1 MPRSAILAGLLGAV
15 ALGIVANLFANN
27 TAYSQT
33 APGYIPIGVSP
44 GVGALSTAWFIDPGA
59 RRVIMCT
66 GTEGRSPDCS
76 AAAIP

>member
-1 MPRSAILAGLLGAV
+1 MPRYAILFGLLSV
-15 ALGIVANLFANN
+15 VTLGLITNLFTNN

-33 APGYIPIGVSP
+33 ASGYVPVGVSP

-66 GTEGRSPDCS
+66 GTEGRSPECTS
-76 AAAIP
+76 AAIP